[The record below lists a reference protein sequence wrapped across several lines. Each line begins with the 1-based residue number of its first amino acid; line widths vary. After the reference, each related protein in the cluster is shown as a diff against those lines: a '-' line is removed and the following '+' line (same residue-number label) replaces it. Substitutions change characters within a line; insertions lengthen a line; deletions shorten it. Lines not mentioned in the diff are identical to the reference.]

1 MLALLG
7 CAVSHVSRSPI
18 RTYKKSGSLM
28 EEPEAEKTMFSGN
41 NSTEM
46 MFNSITNGG
55 VVAMKPAADNQSAG
69 NNRVMVV
76 VNQTPEAKHALQ
88 WALTH
93 TIQTHDTVVLLH
105 VASPCR
111 KGGNSN
117 SELNNVRTSHDIL
130 CSMES
135 MCQTMRP
142 GVHVN
147 CVLQQGKEKGSVIV
161 EAAKQHGV
169 SLLVLGQKR
178 RSKLWRLRS
187 RWSRR
192 RTQAKVIN
200 YCIHNS
206 SCMAIA
212 VRRKNRKHG
221 GYLIT
226 TKSHK
231 NFWLLA

>member
-7 CAVSHVSRSPI
+7 CAVSHVSSRSPI

-28 EEPEAEKTMFSGN
+28 EDLEKSMFSARSSAA
-41 NSTEM
+41 STGCL
-46 MFNSITNGG
+46 NGG
-55 VVAMKPAADNQSAG
+55 ADTKPSSQDQQSAAA
-69 NNRVMVV
+69 NNKVMVV
-76 VNQTPEAKHALQ
+76 VNHSPEAEHALQ

-93 TIQTHDTVVLLH
+93 TIQTHDVVVLLH
-105 VASPCR
+105 VTRPC
-111 KGGNSN
+111 KQGGNSN
-117 SELNNVRTSHDIL
+117 SEHNNVRAGHDVL
-130 CSMES
+130 CKMES
-135 MCQTMRP
+135 ICQAMRP
-142 GVHVN
+142 GVRVN

-161 EAAKQHGV
+161 EAAKQQGV

-178 RSKLWRLRS
+178 RSKLWRLRMA
-187 RWSRR
+187 WSTRR
-192 RTQAKVIN
+192 AQSKLIN
-200 YCIHNS
+200 HCIHNAA
-206 SCMAIA
+206 CMTIA